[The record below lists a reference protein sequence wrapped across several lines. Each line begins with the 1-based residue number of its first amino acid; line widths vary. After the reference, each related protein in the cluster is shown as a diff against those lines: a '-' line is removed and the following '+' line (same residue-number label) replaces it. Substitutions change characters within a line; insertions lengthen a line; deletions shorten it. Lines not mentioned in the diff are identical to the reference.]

1 MSRSGGGRP
10 AGNLRVAVVG
20 TGLAGLA
27 AALELKRR
35 DCHVI
40 LLERSR
46 LLGGKTT
53 SFLVGDTEVDC
64 GQHVILGCYAAFL
77 GFASEL
83 GMRDSLHIQRRFEA
97 MVLSPGGSRRLRA
110 MNLPAPLHLGLP
122 FLGFRAISLRGRLGV
137 ARALLAAR
145 FGVHPEREEAETFA
159 DWLRRHRQ
167 GESALRGFWEPFI
180 VPALNAPLDQA
191 SAAAGLF
198 VVRTAFLGDRHAAC
212 IGYATVPLVRF
223 AEAAAQRC
231 DEVRMRAAVTGVRVE
246 GGRLRGVVVGTE
258 EVAVNGAVFA
268 VPPERLRRI
277 PGAEALGVPGLEGF
291 RTQPIVDV
299 HLWYDREMR
308 GLDFAALPG
317 SPVQWVFTRGPGYL
331 CCSMSSAAEWIAT
344 PEERLVELADGE
356 LRARIPA
363 LLGASLRR
371 GVVTRDPEATF
382 VPTPGLRRPGP
393 STLAANVAIAGAWTD
408 TGWPATMEGAVLSG
422 QAAARSV
429 VQGMSPAG
437 SAPRPVPAGSAAG
450 PDPAGD
456 PRRLEEASLHG

>member
-1 MSRSGGGRP
+1 MSPAGGGVP
-10 AGNLRVAVVG
+10 AGGPRVAVVG
-20 TGLAGLA
+20 SGLAGLA

-35 DCHVI
+35 GCHVI

-53 SFLVGDTEVDC
+53 SFVVGDTEVDC
-64 GQHVILGCYAAFL
+64 GQHVILGCYTAFL
-77 GFASEL
+77 GFVTEL
-83 GMRDSLHIQRRFEA
+83 GMRDSLHLQRRFEA
-97 MVLSPGGSRRLRA
+97 VVLSPGGSSRLRA
-110 MNLPAPLHLGLP
+110 VSLPAPLHLALP
-122 FLGFRAISLRGRLGV
+122 FIRFRAISLRARLGV

-145 FGVHPEREEAETFA
+145 FGVNPGREEQETFA
-159 DWLRRHRQ
+159 AWLRRHRQ

-180 VPALNAPLDQA
+180 VPALNAPLDEA

-212 IGYATVPLVRF
+212 IGYATVPLLRF

-231 DEVRMRAAVTGVRVE
+231 DEVRMRGAVTGVQVQDGRV
-246 GGRLRGVVVGTE
+246 RGVLVGTE
-258 EVAVNGAVFA
+258 EVAVDGAVFA

-277 PGAEALGVPGLEGF
+277 PGAEALGVSGLEGF

-299 HLWYDREMR
+299 HLWYDREIR

-331 CCSMSSAAEWIAT
+331 CCSMSSAAEWVAT

-356 LRARIPA
+356 VRARISS
-363 LLGASLRR
+363 LTGAELRR

-382 VPTPGLRRPGP
+382 VPTPGLLRPGP
-393 STLAANVAIAGAWTD
+393 STQVANAAIAGAWTD

-422 QAAARSV
+422 RAAARCV
-429 VQGMSPAG
+429 MDGMRVAGWTAHPAPTG
-437 SAPRPVPAGSAAG
+437 ATPGPDAAG
-450 PDPAGD
+450 GVRP
-456 PRRLEEASLHG
+456 LEEAALHG